1 MRNALN
7 SSAQLTIEFQE
18 IKEKIIKR
26 TGSILPFSNKSQT
39 EDNDI
44 EYVML
49 SLTRQKDWLEDL
61 TSGEIYPDY
70 S

>member
-7 SSAQLTIEFQE
+7 SSTQLIIEFQE

-44 EYVML
+44 EYIML